1 MAGHSTL
8 DSTVVKVDTKC
19 CGGGKWSNVV
29 SNQLKVL
36 MVVTFIFQNCRKNC
50 HQGSILLI
58 LKFGAKALL
67 VRPTLRVIIGS
78 LISTC
83 WDSNPRYSE
92 KMTCSIVTVD
102 N

>member
-50 HQGSILLI
+50 PQGSILLI

-67 VRPTLRVIIGS
+67 VRPTG
-78 LISTC
+78 
-83 WDSNPRYSE
+83 E
-92 KMTCSIVTVD
+92 
-102 N
+102 